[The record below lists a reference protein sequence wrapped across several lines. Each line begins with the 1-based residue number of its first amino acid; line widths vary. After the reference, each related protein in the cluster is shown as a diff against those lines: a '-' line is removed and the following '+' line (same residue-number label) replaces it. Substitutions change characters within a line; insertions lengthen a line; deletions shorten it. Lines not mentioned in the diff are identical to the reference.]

1 MDPDRSIRRLVPSD
15 AFVHRALRIEA
26 IVTTPYTFAEEVSRA
41 MARTAVEHAL
51 ALSPTA
57 ETSTFGA
64 FDGDVL
70 VGMAALTQ
78 KRAPFDHIA
87 KMSSVFLKESHRGS
101 GLAADLVATVE
112 RVAGERGIGRLT
124 LAVAVQND
132 AARRFYDRMG
142 YVPYGVEPCAMRLE
156 GKFVDEELR
165 SKFLV
170 VPDASVRILLPV
182 AAAAR

>member
-1 MDPDRSIRRLVPSD
+1 MDPARSIRRLVPSD

-26 IVTTPYTFAEEVSRA
+26 IVTTPYTFAEEVSQA

-57 ETSTFGA
+57 ETSIFGA

-70 VGMAALTQ
+70 VGMVALTQ

-87 KMSSVFLKESHRGS
+87 KMSSVFVKESHRGS
-101 GLAADLVATVE
+101 GVAADLVATVE
-112 RVAGERGIGRLT
+112 RDAGERGIGRIT
-124 LAVAVQND
+124 LAVAVQNE

-142 YVPYGVEPCAMRLE
+142 YVPYGIEPCAMCLE

-170 VPDASVRILLPV
+170 VPDASVRIPLPA